1 MYLRTTFLNIFL
13 VPDCRCTRLSHLY
26 PPDCRCTRL
35 SHPCTRLSLYPF
47 VALVPVCPCTRL
59 SHHLYPFVP
68 VPNCR
73 LPLYPIVPVP
83 NCRQLLYPI
92 VPVPNCRICTR
103 LSLYPTVPVPNYP
116 RTRLSGTGKINDTK
130 NAISHELLG
139 LDLEQNF
146 KKENSWFCMLQA
158 VAAINKRLTT
168 LNFFSAVD
176 LPSNS
181 RKQVIFSNNYIINKW
196 V

>member
-1 MYLRTTFLNIFL
+1 MHNSDMKGEWEWEGGGRGLVGSLQAKKLLFCTF
-13 VPDCRCTRLSHLY
+13 S
-26 PPDCRCTRL
+26 
-35 SHPCTRLSLYPF
+35 CTRLSLYPN
-47 VALVPVCPCTRL
+47 VALVPDCRCTRL

-103 LSLYPTVPVPNYP
+103 LSLYPTVPIPNCP

-146 KKENSWFCMLQA
+146 KKENSWFCML
-158 VAAINKRLTT
+158 
-168 LNFFSAVD
+168 
-176 LPSNS
+176 PSSGDN
-181 RKQVIFSNNYIINKW
+181 
-196 V
+196 